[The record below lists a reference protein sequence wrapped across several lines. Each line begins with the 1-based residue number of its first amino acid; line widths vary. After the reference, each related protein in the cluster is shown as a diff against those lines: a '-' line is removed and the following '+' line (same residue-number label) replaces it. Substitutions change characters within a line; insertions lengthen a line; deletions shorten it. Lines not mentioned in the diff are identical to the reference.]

1 MVDKLDKVSKYLAR
15 HELLIQRG
23 LRHDLMDLLVDE
35 RPNSYQVA
43 DFKLNVTVVHNRR
56 PD

>member
-1 MVDKLDKVSKYLAR
+1 MVDKLYKVSKYLAR

-35 RPNSYQVA
+35 RPNRYQVT